1 MTELWCGTVQNFIFG
16 QMPQKKKTRQVH
28 KNLMSFQTDILTFPL
43 KKAYNL
49 LIAVM

>member
-1 MTELWCGTVQNFIFG
+1 VALCKTLYLGKCH
-16 QMPQKKKTRQVH
+16 KKKTRQVH